1 MVWSVLELTL
11 WQTLAKMCYHSFTH
25 EECEKK
31 YHHMKMLSWDGNMD
45 GDYNIN
51 ILSGSTLKCV
61 FCLTAPIYLID
72 CGIMFSFYFRRHATG
87 VDAGEN
93 GAVRG
98 FKHASPWIISSDI
111 LPISFPLD
119 YE

>member
-1 MVWSVLELTL
+1 MVIW
-11 WQTLAKMCYHSFTH
+11 KDYF
-25 EECEKK
+25 KK
-31 YHHMKMLSWDGNMD
+31 KR
-45 GDYNIN
+45 DYNIN

-98 FKHASPWIISSDI
+98 FKHASP
-111 LPISFPLD
+111 
-119 YE
+119 